1 MKIKVHRLRGRIAIA
16 TLIAVCAVAI
26 PEPASPQ
33 VRKPARRA
41 PARAVAQP
49 QAKAIVTVN
58 IPFAAAKP
66 VLEGLAGRLPA
77 GLEGKSL
84 EALAVEWPGW
94 VARRDADIRKR
105 LGQGDED
112 SIVNFMLFGV
122 SFTKQPRATSR
133 EIARVMQE
141 GRTPE
146 DVILARIRDLAAGIA
161 KPGQNERL
169 LFARSV
175 VERKGINPTTPAG
188 LDETQ
193 NYILE
198 STKRFLREGDS
209 YNRAIA
215 AARLAGDSSAV
226 FAERSTLY
234 RERGLSSDTSLSPD
248 YGIERSLEEL
258 KAKGILTAGS
268 VRRIA
273 IVGPGLDFT
282 DKGEGYDVY
291 PQQTIQPFAVIDSL
305 RRLGLAKE
313 GDLRL
318 TTFDLSDRINA
329 HLAAAGRRA
338 AAGSPYVVHLP
349 RDMEAGWDPGLVSY
363 WERFGDRIGRV
374 SSVTS
379 PEGLSTVRIRSIEIR
394 PDVVALIR
402 PADLNVVLQRPE
414 GLAASERFDLVIATN
429 ILVYYDVF
437 EQSLALAN
445 VATML
450 RPGGILLSNNA
461 LYELPATPM
470 RSAGYTAVA
479 YSSKADDGDYIVWYQ
494 RQPDPVR

>member
-1 MKIKVHRLRGRIAIA
+1 MRKMRFPSPGRL
-16 TLIAVCAVAI
+16 LIVALI
-26 PEPASPQ
+26 TGCILGMPGLASSQ
-33 VRKPARRA
+33 KAKHAKPAPGRGIL
-41 PARAVAQP
+41 PVG
-49 QAKAIVTVN
+49 TVN
-58 IPFAAAKP
+58 MPFAAAKP
-66 VLEGLAGRLPA
+66 ILEAFAARLPA
-77 GLEGKSL
+77 GLQGKPM
-84 EALAVEWPGW
+84 EALATEWAGW

-105 LGQGDED
+105 LEQGDED
-112 SIVNFMLFGV
+112 SIINFMLFGV
-122 SFTKQPRATSR
+122 SFTKQPRATPR
-133 EIARVMQE
+133 EIARVVE
-141 GRTPE
+141 AGRTPE
-146 DVILARIRDLAAGIA
+146 DVLLARIADLAKGIA

-175 VERKGINPTTPAG
+175 VERRGINPTTTAG
-188 LDETQ
+188 FEATRDYL
-193 NYILE
+193 LE
-198 STKRFLREGDS
+198 ATKRFLKEGDS
-209 YNRAIA
+209 YSRAIE
-215 AARLAGDSSAV
+215 AARLAGDASAV

-248 YGIERSLEEL
+248 YGIERALEDM
-258 KAKGILTAGS
+258 KAKGVFAPGS
-268 VRRIA
+268 IRRVA

-329 HLAAAGRRA
+329 HLASAGSRA

-349 RDMEAGWDPGLVSY
+349 RDMEAGWDAGLASY
-363 WERFGDRIGRV
+363 WERFGDRIGKDV
-374 SSVTS
+374 PVAS
-379 PEGLSTVRIRSIEIR
+379 PEGLSTVRIRSVHIR
-394 PDVVALIR
+394 PDAVKLIR

-414 GLAASERFDLVIATN
+414 GLVATERYDLVIATN

-437 EQSLALAN
+437 EQSLALSN
-445 VATML
+445 VAAML

-470 RSAGYTAVA
+470 RSVGYTTVV
-479 YSSKADDGDYIVWYQ
+479 YSSKADDGDHIVWYE
-494 RQPDPVR
+494 RQNPER

>member
-1 MKIKVHRLRGRIAIA
+1 MKKANRVSGRIVIA
-16 TLIAVCAVAI
+16 AMIALCAVAI

-33 VRKPARRA
+33 GRKPVRRA
-41 PARAVAQP
+41 PARAATP
-49 QAKAIVTVN
+49 PPSKTIATVN
-58 IPFAAAKP
+58 MPFAAAKP
-66 VLEGLAGRLPA
+66 ILEGFAGRLPA
-77 GLEGKSL
+77 GLEGKSM

-94 VARRDADIRKR
+94 VSRRDADIRKR

-122 SFTKQPRATSR
+122 SFTKQPRTTPR
-133 EIARVMQE
+133 EIARVVQE

-146 DVILARIRDLAAGIA
+146 DVLLARIHDLAVGIA

-175 VERKGINPTTPAG
+175 IERKGINPTTAAG
-188 LDETQ
+188 LGETE

-198 STKRFLREGDS
+198 STKRVLREGGS
-209 YNRAIA
+209 YSRAIA
-215 AARLAGDSSAV
+215 AARLAGDASAV
-226 FAERSTLY
+226 CAERSTLY

-248 YGIERSLEEL
+248 YGIERALEEM
-258 KAKGILTAGS
+258 KAKGIFTAGS
-268 VRRIA
+268 IRRIA

-338 AAGSPYVVHLP
+338 VAGSPYVVHLP
-349 RDMEAGWDPGLVSY
+349 RDMEAGWDPGLASY
-363 WERFGDRIGRV
+363 WERFGDRIGRLA
-374 SSVTS
+374 SVTS

-394 PDVVALIR
+394 PDVVAMIG
-402 PADLNVVLQRPE
+402 PTDLNVVLQRPE

-429 ILVYYDVF
+429 ILVYYDTF

-450 RPGGILLSNNA
+450 RPGGVLLSNNA

-470 RSAGYTAVA
+470 RSAGYTAVV
-479 YSSKADDGDYIVWYQ
+479 YSPKADDGDYIVWYQ
-494 RQPDPVR
+494 RQPDPAR